1 MNYQDQIGHTFYLPH
16 APRRIISLVPSQTE
30 FLFDIGL
37 ENEIVGITKF
47 CIHPSDKVANYSNIG
62 GTKNVSLAKIKN
74 LKPDLIIAN
83 KEENT
88 KETILAL
95 QALYPVYTSDIHDI
109 DSAIAMMLD
118 IGKICQREEQASL
131 LTQNISQHFAS
142 LNTSKRIFKSVYL
155 IWRKPWMTVGNDT
168 FIHHIMSLAGF
179 ENCFNTQ
186 KRYPVLSDNELM
198 DAKPTTILLSSE
210 PYPFK
215 ERHINELQRLCPDA
229 SIILVDGEMFSW
241 YGSRLLL
248 TSEYLKKLQHFCQ
261 ETNNPKD
268 RN

>member
-1 MNYQDQIGHTFYLPH
+1 
-16 APRRIISLVPSQTE
+16 
-30 FLFDIGL
+30 
-37 ENEIVGITKF
+37 
-47 CIHPSDKVANYSNIG
+47 
-62 GTKNVSLAKIKN
+62 
-74 LKPDLIIAN
+74 
-83 KEENT
+83 
-88 KETILAL
+88 
-95 QALYPVYTSDIHDI
+95 
-109 DSAIAMMLD
+109 
-118 IGKICQREEQASL
+118 
-131 LTQNISQHFAS
+131 
-142 LNTSKRIFKSVYL
+142 
-155 IWRKPWMTVGNDT
+155 MTVGNDT